1 MRKAIQDTGK
11 FGNATDY
18 NICSQIME
26 LRVGWVYSVVLGRG
40 GLTHGD
46 LLTGILAQRGG
57 GARGGMMI

>member
-26 LRVGWVYSVVLGRG
+26 LRVGW
-40 GLTHGD
+40 D
-46 LLTGILAQRGG
+46 ILKLQTLKRLHPAL
-57 GARGGMMI
+57 IVSEE